1 MKGLLW
7 LVVVVVVLVAAFC
20 GYQYWKLKSLASQ
33 YASAKEIA
41 KESIENDGPKWK
53 IHMESVLAQPI
64 DKVWKA
70 LQQPERSHEFMDSFK
85 KSELKSSEGNK
96 KVVEFQLQ
104 VLTLPPQ
111 TFLSDL
117 TFDEP
122 SHTVTVKTL
131 SGPQDLNATYR
142 LKAIDAAKT
151 LLVYDAT
158 AVNRVSVPL
167 PMSVQKGAIR
177 EIYVN
182 QIRAIEKGIASED
195 AKMKPAA

>member
-1 MKGLLW
+1 MKALLQ
-7 LVVVVVVLVAAFC
+7 VVVVAVVLAVAFF

-33 YASAKEIA
+33 YANAKEIA

-111 TFLSDL
+111 TFLSEL

-158 AVNRVSVPL
+158 AVNRVSLPL

>member
-7 LVVVVVVLVAAFC
+7 LVVVVVVLVAAFF

-64 DKVWKA
+64 DKVGKA

>member
-1 MKGLLW
+1 MKGLLS
-7 LVVVVVVLVAAFC
+7 LVVVVVVLVAAFF

-53 IHMESVLAQPI
+53 IHMESVLAQPS

-85 KSELKSSEGNK
+85 KSELKSSQGNK
-96 KVVEFQLQ
+96 KIVEFQVK
-104 VLTLPPQ
+104 VLTLPLQ
-111 TFLSDL
+111 TFVSEL
-117 TFDEP
+117 TFDD
-122 SHTVTVKTL
+122 SSRTMTVKTI

-142 LKAIDAAKT
+142 LQAIDAAKT

-167 PMSVQKGAIR
+167 PLSVQKGAIR

-195 AKMKPAA
+195 ANAKPAA